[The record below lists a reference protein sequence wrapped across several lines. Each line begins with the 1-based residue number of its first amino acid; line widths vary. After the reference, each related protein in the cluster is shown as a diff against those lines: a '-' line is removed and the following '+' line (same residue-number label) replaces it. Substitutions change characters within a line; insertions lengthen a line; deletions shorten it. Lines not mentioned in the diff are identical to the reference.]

1 MVIFSVITPF
11 YKGNRYMENLFH
23 IVRENAKRVKQDI
36 PEGKVE
42 LILVND
48 SPEEELVVPA
58 GSDDISYRIIPHI
71 KNQGIHQARVTGLM
85 ECSGDYILFLDQDD
99 EVKPDFLSD
108 QYRKMKD
115 ADIIIAEAFFE
126 DAKGTQKQ
134 YYDKPG
140 KIKKI
145 TELSTYLK
153 SHNQIISPG
162 QCLIRKRS
170 IPLEWTENIMSVNGS
185 DDLFLWI
192 LMFEKKSR
200 FRINPEC
207 LYIHKYTGENLS
219 ESGEKM
225 TRSSLDFVGYLKKIP
240 YVSEKHIRQFERS
253 RAFDLDMEHASAGR
267 KIVLVLA
274 NADIVTH
281 RILWKIRCL

>member
-1 MVIFSVITPF
+1 MVTFSVITPF
-11 YKGNRYMENLFH
+11 YKGNHFMENLFH
-23 IVRENAKRVKQDI
+23 VVRENAKRVKQDI
-36 PEGKVE
+36 PEGNVE

-48 SPEEELVVPA
+48 SPEEELIVPA
-58 GSDDISYRIIPHI
+58 GAEDVSYRIIPHAR
-71 KNQGIHQARVTGLM
+71 NQGIHQARVTGLL
-85 ECSGDYILFLDQDD
+85 ESSGDFVLFLDQDD
-99 EVKPDFLSD
+99 EVAPDFLSD
-108 QYRKMKD
+108 QYRKMQD
-115 ADIIIAEAFFE
+115 ADVIIAGAFFE
-126 DAKGTQKQ
+126 DAEGTQKR

-140 KIKKI
+140 KIKKL

-170 IPLEWTENIMSVNGS
+170 IPLEWTKNIMGINGS

-192 LMFEKKSR
+192 LMFEKKR
-200 FRINPEC
+200 IFRVNPEC

-225 TRSSLDFVGYLKKIP
+225 ARSSLDFAGYLKQIP
-240 YVSEKHIRQFERS
+240 YVPEKHIRQLERS
-253 RAFDLDMEHASAGR
+253 RIFDLDMEHASTGR
-267 KIVLVLA
+267 KMVLVLA
-274 NADIVTH
+274 NADIAAH

>member
-1 MVIFSVITPF
+1 
-11 YKGNRYMENLFH
+11 MENLFRT
-23 IVRENAKRVKQDI
+23 VRENAEQIKKDI
-36 PEGKVE
+36 PDGKVE

-48 SPEEELVVPA
+48 SPEEELIIPA
-58 GSDDISYRIIPHI
+58 GAEEISYRIVPHI

-85 ECSGDYILFLDQDD
+85 ESSGDYVLFLDQDD
-99 EVKPDFLSD
+99 EVAPGFLVD
-108 QYRKMKD
+108 QYRKIED
-115 ADIIIAEAFFE
+115 ADVIIAGAFFE
-126 DAKGTQKQ
+126 NAEGTKTK

-140 KIKKI
+140 KIKKL

-162 QCLIRKRS
+162 QCLIRKQS
-170 IPLEWTENIMSVNGS
+170 IPSEWTENIMSVNGS

-192 LMFEKKSR
+192 LMFEKKCR

-207 LYIHKYTGENLS
+207 LYTHKYTGENLS

-225 TRSSLDFVGYLKKIP
+225 TRSSLDFAGYLRKIP
-240 YVSEKHIRQFERS
+240 YVPEKHIRQLERS
-253 RAFDLDMEHASAGR
+253 RAFDLGMEHASAG
-267 KIVLVLA
+267 KKMVLCLS

-281 RILWKIRCL
+281 RLLWKIRCL